1 MDYSYVQDLV
11 DIGILVKNKI
21 VVLILM
27 MNNNKILESWSV
39 ENSSRL
45 WP

>member
-21 VVLILM
+21 VVLILIV
-27 MNNNKILESWSV
+27 N
-39 ENSSRL
+39 
-45 WP
+45 